1 MRILIRNNKEN
12 KIFGLSNILEKEDA
26 QARLGIKPETGWL
39 PIFGA
44 AKEYQGRDENEFPYT
59 YTPHS
64 SVPTAT
70 KVESVVI
77 DEITW
82 NDSYS
87 IYSVPL
93 KNNNILIFRS
103 YKTKPDVAEELI
115 SSVSLIDGQYLV
127 GVEVT
132 PAEFETL
139 QHEDEFEVQID
150 AAIDNLITYQPAPVA
165 EVGFTTLP
173 PHTQI
178 LRSSLS
184 NPFGIT
190 PPITAV

>member
-1 MRILIRNNKEN
+1 
-12 KIFGLSNILEKEDA
+12 
-26 QARLGIKPETGWL
+26 
-39 PIFGA
+39 
-44 AKEYQGRDENEFPYT
+44 
-59 YTPHS
+59 
-64 SVPTAT
+64 
-70 KVESVVI
+70 
-77 DEITW
+77 
-82 NDSYS
+82 
-87 IYSVPL
+87 
-93 KNNNILIFRS
+93 LIFRS

-139 QHEDEFEVQID
+139 QHEDEFEVKID
-150 AAIDNLITYQPAPVA
+150 AAIDNHITYQPTPVA

-190 PPITAV
+190 PPITAVKSFDDHSDTTSDDEDANFIPTPPSSAPNSSSDEEGYFVGGVEIPRPDGYNSSAEEVSLN